1 MALCLCRELRQ
12 RGKKKKKKKT
22 KKSDF
27 FFSLFVII
35 NQLKVKKKAKP
46 KNKNKG
52 RMSNCF
58 VYGTLMAEEVLQ
70 CLIKRVPKQRPG
82 ARFWSEGEEK
92 RRSSERKFDHSMPR
106 LSTS

>member
-1 MALCLCRELRQ
+1 VSRAPPAREEEEE
-12 RGKKKKKKKT
+12 KKNE
-22 KKSDF
+22 KSDF

-35 NQLKVKKKAKP
+35 IQSKVKKKAKP

-82 ARFWSEGEEK
+82 ARFWSEGEGRGEV
-92 RRSSERKFDHSMPR
+92 
-106 LSTS
+106 